1 MIGMETKAVQGAGV
15 KRILIGLLI
24 VVFVAG
30 VVTALVGRVVPSA
43 HVYSVAEV
51 QAGLRQRRL
60 AWVGRTVL
68 VRGWAWQWMGG
79 SSSCG
84 YARPLTAPR
93 MCQTTWIGLWPL
105 GPPTSPLSPQQA
117 AVRLLVRLPPG
128 TALGVPPNRG
138 GPADLLATVRSVAR
152 TIPWIGPAL
161 FGASDPQT
169 FRVRLVPHCDTP
181 FGPCDGVLVP

>member
-24 VVFVAG
+24 VVFVTG

-51 QAGLRQRRL
+51 QAGLRQRRP

-84 YARPLTAPR
+84 YARPRTAPR
-93 MCQTTWIGLWPL
+93 TCQTRWIGLWPF
-105 GPPTSPLSPQQA
+105 GPPTSPLSP
-117 AVRLLVRLPPG
+117 
-128 TALGVPPNRG
+128 N
-138 GPADLLATVRSVAR
+138 TVQLRISVDA
-152 TIPWIGPAL
+152 G
-161 FGASDPQT
+161 
-169 FRVRLVPHCDTP
+169 
-181 FGPCDGVLVP
+181 